1 MAKIAEIK
9 INDLGMALRFDSQ
22 FYQPEYLI
30 DTSHGKWLKIRD
42 VLKKCEYGLSLA
54 MNDEKQG
61 HPMFKMD
68 DIDHTFLIDDHIR
81 YAEVSDS
88 EHRRFK
94 CKNNDVFFNRVN
106 SEEFVGRTGIFKSEI
121 DAVFAS
127 YLIRLQ
133 PNDDVILPQYLNIFL
148 NSKYGQKQ
156 INRYKRRAVN
166 QANVNAQEL
175 QEFMIAIPAMTFQ
188 EKIAKLVDNSWDKL
202 NQSKLLYQQ
211 AEKLLLQELS
221 LENFVSEWVA
231 GYETDFDSILGSLR
245 MDAEYFQPKYKIV
258 EDKIKKY
265 KNGWKHLPELL
276 KISKQ
281 KTEIDGDKIYHYIEL
296 ADINV
301 SLGVVNNT
309 NELIGADLPSRA
321 RMSLQKGDVVVSSVE
336 GSIGK
341 VALID
346 QDIENLIGSTGF
358 FVLRTKEFTPEVNL
372 ILCKSP
378 IMQLLLAREAQG
390 TILTAIPNKSLERV
404 VVPFFTKEI
413 QKKITSLVQES
424 HKALYESRQL
434 LGQAKREVEETI

>member
-265 KNGWKHLPELL
+265 KNGWKYLPELL

-281 KTEIDGDKIYHYIEL
+281 KTEINGDKIYHYIEL

>member
-121 DAVFAS
+121 DSVFAS

-133 PNDDVILPQYLNIFL
+133 PNNDVILPQYLNIFL

-413 QKKITSLVQES
+413 QKKLTSLVQES

>member
-121 DAVFAS
+121 DSVFAS

-133 PNDDVILPQYLNIFL
+133 PNNDVILPQYLNIFL

-265 KNGWKHLPELL
+265 KNGWKYLPELL

-281 KTEIDGDKIYHYIEL
+281 KTEINGDKIYHYIEL

>member
-413 QKKITSLVQES
+413 QKKLTSLVQES

>member
-121 DAVFAS
+121 DSVFAS

-413 QKKITSLVQES
+413 QKKLTSLVQES

>member
-121 DAVFAS
+121 DSVFAS

-133 PNDDVILPQYLNIFL
+133 PNNDVILPQYLNIFL

-296 ADINV
+296 ADINI